1 MFSKPAV
8 SVLLIC
14 FLCEVPIFVSHAPL
28 NHEQGKVF
36 QQQQQDQETP
46 LSTSDF
52 MKVKLDITREI
63 VGGLA
68 MADFTKIAQ
77 GAEELKKLSLESG
90 WNVLTTP
97 DYLQLSA
104 EFRGSTDRLR
114 QAAASKNI
122 DGTTLAYFEVTLN
135 CVRCHKY
142 IRDK

>member
-14 FLCEVPIFVSHAPL
+14 FLCEVPILVSHSPL
-28 NHEQGKVF
+28 KHEQGKVF
-36 QQQQQDQETP
+36 QQQQQDQETT

-68 MADFTKIAQ
+68 MADFTKIAK

>member
-1 MFSKPAV
+1 MFLKPAV

-14 FLCEVPIFVSHAPL
+14 FLCEVPGGVTPAPL
-28 NHEQGKVF
+28 AHEIGQPA
-36 QQQQQDQETP
+36 QQQQDQDLS

-52 MKVKLDITREI
+52 MKVKLDISREI

-68 MADFTKIAQ
+68 MADFTKITQ
-77 GAEELKKLSLESG
+77 GADELKKLSLESG

-97 DYLQLSA
+97 DYFRLSA

-114 QAAASKNI
+114 RAAASKNI